1 MEEAIDN
8 GNLPVFKGY
17 RLSDDDILRQYVIME
32 LMSNFSLNIKK
43 VEEEFKIDFK
53 DCFSDALE
61 SLKEFEDAELLK
73 IYADRI
79 EVSQTGTMLIR
90 NICMPFDA
98 YLNKIPEDKRRF
110 SKTI

>member
-1 MEEAIDN
+1 
-8 GNLPVFKGY
+8 
-17 RLSDDDILRQYVIME
+17 
-32 LMSNFSLNIKK
+32 MSNFSLNIIRVEKEFDINFKK
-43 VEEEFKIDFK
+43 YFA
-53 DCFSDALE
+53 DALE
-61 SLKEFEDAELLK
+61 ALKEFEEAELITISNEK
-73 IYADRI
+73 I

>member
-1 MEEAIDN
+1 
-8 GNLPVFKGY
+8 
-17 RLSDDDILRQYVIME
+17 
-32 LMSNFSLNIKK
+32 MSNFSLNILR
-43 VEEEFKIDFK
+43 VEELFKIDFK
-53 DCFSDALE
+53 EYFSDALE
-61 SLKEFEDAELLK
+61 ALKEFEEAELIEVNDDK
-73 IYADRI
+73 I

>member
-1 MEEAIDN
+1 MM
-8 GNLPVFKGY
+8 K
-17 RLSDDDILRQYVIME
+17 
-32 LMSNFSLNIKK
+32 
-43 VEEEFKIDFK
+43 
-53 DCFSDALE
+53 
-61 SLKEFEDAELLK
+61 
-73 IYADRI
+73 I

>member
-1 MEEAIDN
+1 
-8 GNLPVFKGY
+8 
-17 RLSDDDILRQYVIME
+17 ME
-32 LMSNFSLNIKK
+32 LMSNFSLNILR
-43 VEEEFKIDFK
+43 VEELFKIDFK
-53 DCFSDALE
+53 EYFSDALE
-61 SLKEFEDAELLK
+61 ALKEFEEAELIEVNDDK
-73 IYADRI
+73 I

>member
-1 MEEAIDN
+1 
-8 GNLPVFKGY
+8 
-17 RLSDDDILRQYVIME
+17 
-32 LMSNFSLNIKK
+32 MSNFSLNITR
-43 VEEEFKIDFK
+43 VENEFKINFK
-53 DCFSDALE
+53 EYFADALKA
-61 SLKEFEDAELLK
+61 LKEFEE
-73 IYADRI
+73 ADLIKVSDDKI

>member
-1 MEEAIDN
+1 
-8 GNLPVFKGY
+8 
-17 RLSDDDILRQYVIME
+17 ME

-43 VEEEFKIDFK
+43 VENEFKINFK
-53 DCFSDALE
+53 EYFNDAIDA
-61 SLKEFEDAELLK
+61 LKEFETANLISISDEK
-73 IYADRI
+73 I

-98 YLNKIPEDKRRF
+98 YLNQIPEEKRRF